1 MSKRGFISR
10 YLLILK
16 KLKVKPYST
25 YEELQVYIE
34 NQFDYLQMQDDTL
47 NIGFSKRTLQRD
59 IKEIRNVFGIDIEY
73 SKSQKGYF
81 ISQIENENM
90 NFQRMLEA
98 FDLFN
103 ALNLT
108 NDLESFVHFEK
119 RKPQGSDHFYGLLH
133 GIKNHF
139 MIRFNYLKYYE
150 GEISKREVE
159 PYALKEFKSRWYL
172 LAKDLKDEKIK
183 TFGLDRIAEL
193 EIGKKRFEWPLHF
206 NVNALFQNSFG
217 IINPTDGKCEE
228 VTLSF
233 DAFQGKY
240 IKSFPLHHSQQV
252 LKDNEDETIIKLS
265 VNVTY
270 DFIME
275 LLSYGDRVRIISP
288 KNLKNEVCK
297 RYSSALKQYS

>member
-1 MSKRGFISR
+1 MSKREYFLR
-10 YLLILK
+10 YSLVLK
-16 KLKVKPYST
+16 KLQRTTASFQDISNYLLRES
-25 YEELQVYIE
+25 ELLDVDLTI
-34 NQFDYLQMQDDTL
+34 
-47 NIGFSKRTLQRD
+47 SKRTFQRD
-59 IKEIRNVFGIDIEY
+59 ITETRDIFRVDIQY
-73 SKSQKGYF
+73 DASRKVYF
-81 ISQIENENM
+81 IVDDQKPDITS
-90 NFQRMLEA
+90 RMLEA
-98 FDLFN
+98 FDMFN

-119 RKPQGSDHFYGLLH
+119 RKPQGADHFYGLLH

-139 MIRFNYLKYYE
+139 VIRFNYLKYYE

-172 LAKDLKDEKIK
+172 LAKDLKDEKTK

-193 EIGKKRFEWPLHF
+193 EISKKRFEWPSDF
-206 NVNALFQNSFG
+206 NVNALFRNSFG

-252 LKDNEDETIIKLS
+252 LKDNEDETIVKLS
-265 VNVTY
+265 VTITY

-288 KNLKNEVCK
+288 KTLKNEVCE
-297 RYSSALKQYS
+297 RYSAALKQYS

>member
-1 MSKRGFISR
+1 MSKREYFLR
-10 YLLILK
+10 YSLILK
-16 KLKVKPYST
+16 KLQRATASFQDISNYLLRES
-25 YEELQVYIE
+25 ELLDVNLTI
-34 NQFDYLQMQDDTL
+34 
-47 NIGFSKRTLQRD
+47 SKRTFQRD
-59 IKEIRNVFGIDIEY
+59 ITEIRDIFRVDVQY
-73 SKSQKGYF
+73 DASRKVYF
-81 ISQIENENM
+81 IVDDQKPDITS
-90 NFQRMLEA
+90 RMLEA
-98 FDLFN
+98 FDMFN

-119 RKPQGSDHFYGLLH
+119 RKPHGAEHFYGLLH

-139 MIRFNYLKYYE
+139 VIRFNYLKYYE

-172 LAKDLKDEKIK
+172 LAKDLKDEKTK

-193 EIGKKRFEWPLHF
+193 EISKKRFESPLHF
-206 NVNALFQNSFG
+206 NVNELFRNSFG

-288 KNLKNEVCK
+288 ATLKKSLCENYAK
-297 RYSSALKQYS
+297 ALKQYV